1 VNRVLNPSARTAT
14 ALLLAAPTLFLA
26 LFLFYPLQGIL
37 RESFERSGSNL
48 QGLRPLVENRYYLER
63 LWFTAWQA
71 GVSTVLTLAV
81 AIPCAYVLSR
91 FAFPG
96 KSILIAIATV
106 PFVLP
111 TIVVAAAFSA
121 LLGPNGLVNDG
132 LKGLLGLNEPPI
144 RLMNTIWIILAAH
157 VFYNFALATR
167 IIASYWS
174 NLDSRFGHA
183 AATLGASPLQTFLT
197 VTLPLL
203 RSPILAAASIVF
215 LFSFTSFGV
224 VLVLGGPAFDTLEV
238 VIYRE
243 TAFLFNLPVA
253 AALAVVQIMFTFIVT
268 TSYTWAQS
276 RSAPGGLTL
285 QIPRRPHGR
294 SWLPVAG
301 VAIFMLA
308 ATLAPMA
315 ALAERSIYSAD
326 GYTLEF
332 YRSLNDNVRG
342 QVTFIPPTT
351 AIFNSLKFAF
361 GTLVVSVPLGVAAAY
376 GAARVARGRA
386 AVEAFFL
393 VPLGV
398 SAITLGLGMLI
409 TLDARPL
416 NLRGE
421 PVILVI
427 AHSLVAYP
435 FVARAVAARL
445 RGLDPRLRQAAL
457 TLGAHPVRVFLE
469 VELPLLWRAIV
480 VGAVFAFA
488 ISMGEF
494 GATLLI
500 SRAEWGTIP
509 VAVFRLLGQP
519 GSLHYG
525 QAMAMSTIL
534 MVVTSAG
541 FLLLERLR
549 FRDLGTF

>member
-1 VNRVLNPSARTAT
+1 VNRALNPSGRTAT

-48 QGLRPLVENRYYLER
+48 EGLRPLIENRYYLER
-63 LWFTAWQA
+63 LWFTTWQA
-71 GVSTVLTLAV
+71 GVSTVLTVAV
-81 AIPCAYVLSR
+81 ALPCAFVLSR
-91 FAFPG
+91 FTFPG
-96 KSILIAIATV
+96 KSLLIAIATV

-111 TIVVAAAFSA
+111 TIVVAAAFTA
-121 LLGPNGLVNDG
+121 LLGPNGLINDS
-132 LKGLLGLNEPPI
+132 LESILHLDEPPI
-144 RLMNTIWIILAAH
+144 QLMNTIWIVLAAH

-167 IIASYWS
+167 VIASYWA
-174 NLDSRFGHA
+174 NLDSRFGDA
-183 AATLGASPLQTFLT
+183 AATLGASPLQTFMT

-224 VLVLGGPAFDTLEV
+224 VLVLGGPSFDTLEV

-253 AALAVVQIMFTFIVT
+253 AALAVVQILFTFVVT

-276 RSAPGGLTL
+276 KSAPGGLTA
-285 QIPRRPHGR
+285 QAARRPQGR
-294 SWLPVAG
+294 AWILVAG
-301 VAIFMLA
+301 VAVFMLA

-315 ALAERSIYSAD
+315 ALAERSVHGAD

-342 QVTFIPPTT
+342 QVTFIAPAT
-351 AIFNSLKFAF
+351 AIWNSLKFAA
-361 GTLVVSVPLGVAAAY
+361 GTLVVSVPLGVVAAY
-376 GAARVARGRA
+376 GASRIARGRA

-393 VPLGV
+393 IPLGV
-398 SAITLGLGMLI
+398 SAITLGLGMLV

-421 PVILVI
+421 SIILVI
-427 AHSLVAYP
+427 AHSLVAFP

-457 TLGAHPVRVFLE
+457 TLGAHPVRVFFE
-469 VELPLLWRAIV
+469 VELPLLWRSIIV
-480 VGAVFAFA
+480 GSVFAFA
-488 ISMGEF
+488 VSMGEF

-500 SRAEWGTIP
+500 SRAEWATIP

-519 GSLHYG
+519 GSLHFG

-534 MVVTSAG
+534 MLVTSAG
-541 FLLLERLR
+541 FLVLERMR